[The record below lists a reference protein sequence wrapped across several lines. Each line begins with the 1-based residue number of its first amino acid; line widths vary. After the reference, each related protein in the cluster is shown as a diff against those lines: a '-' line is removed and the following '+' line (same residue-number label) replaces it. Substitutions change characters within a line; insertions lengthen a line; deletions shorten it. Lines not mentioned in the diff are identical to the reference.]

1 MLSSRSKNIFPI
13 WTLGA
18 RMEIIVCASPPPVAL
33 MMVSLNIYLPG
44 KYKHDVGASRARE
57 SEGYVSVI
65 ATANT

>member
-1 MLSSRSKNIFPI
+1 MKSIFPV

-18 RMEIIVCASPPPVAL
+18 RMETIICARPPPVAL
-33 MMVSLNIYLPG
+33 MMVSLNIYLPR
-44 KYKHDVGASRARE
+44 KYKHDVYASGARE